1 MITSMKGLLQGI
13 VIIVISIGFVFL
25 GLSFLQSIQ
34 PDTYTWIVSG
44 FEDTLALVF
53 EGDKLGNYEQLTG
66 SFLMFPTGAW
76 NWLFGYGVRVYA
88 GNKSNIWF
96 GTSDI
101 GYINDLFMGG
111 LVYMGILYSTII
123 AQLIACHKKSKNTV
137 RGSLLFLAFL
147 IVLMIANYKGEA
159 ARSGMVLTSI
169 VFLSYLFSTEP
180 HSEETTW
187 KSA

>member
-1 MITSMKGLLQGI
+1 M
-13 VIIVISIGFVFL
+13 
-25 GLSFLQSIQ
+25 
-34 PDTYTWIVSG
+34 
-44 FEDTLALVF
+44 
-53 EGDKLGNYEQLTG
+53 
-66 SFLMFPTGAW
+66 
-76 NWLFGYGVRVYA
+76 FGYGVRVYA

-96 GTSDI
+96 GISDI

-137 RGSLLFLAFL
+137 RGPLLFLAFL

-169 VFLSYLFSTEP
+169 VFFSYLFSTEP